1 MADPAE
7 AGMTTKA
14 AVLCGGQGRR
24 LKPLTDYFQKTMI
37 PIGPRRRPL
46 LEYVVRLLVW
56 HRLKEITLL
65 TGYRSEQIENYF
77 GDGSRF
83 GARIFYSHDTQS
95 SSGSANALAMALESR
110 KFGEFENLVVYY
122 GDVLSDLNV
131 TSLLKAHNAKKP
143 AVTLVLSRN
152 YSLPVGVADVQ
163 DGYVSSFREKPSM
176 SLNVTIGCMVITK
189 RALLQLSELRG
200 RSDLMTHFIP
210 QLIASREKVAA
221 FYVDDWWYDV
231 GTTEAYER
239 LDERTV
245 ETRLKFLG

>member
-1 MADPAE
+1 
-7 AGMTTKA
+7 MTTKA
-14 AVLCGGQGRR
+14 AILCGGQGRR

-56 HRLKEITLL
+56 HGLKEITLL

-110 KFGEFENLVVYY
+110 KFGEFENLIVYY

-131 TSLLKAHNAKKP
+131 TNLLKAHTSKKP

-152 YSLPVGVADVQ
+152 YSLPVGVAEVQ
-163 DGYVSSFREKPSM
+163 DGYVSSFKEKPSM

-189 RALLQLSELRG
+189 KAVLKLSELRG
-200 RSDLMTHFIP
+200 RTDLMTHFVP
-210 QLIASREKVAA
+210 HLIARREKVAA

-245 ETRLKFLG
+245 EARLRFLG

>member
-1 MADPAE
+1 
-7 AGMTTKA
+7 MTTKA

-56 HRLKEITLL
+56 HRIKELTLL

-83 GARIFYSHDTQS
+83 GARILYSHDPQS
-95 SSGSANALAMALESR
+95 ISGSANALATALESR
-110 KFGEFENLVVYY
+110 KFGEFENLLVYY

-131 TSLLKAHNAKKP
+131 TNLLKVHTSKEP

-152 YSLPVGVADVQ
+152 YSLAVGVAAVQ
-163 DGYVSSFREKPSM
+163 DGYVSSFKEKPSM
-176 SLNVTIGCMVITK
+176 SLNVTTGCMVITK
-189 RALLQLSELRG
+189 RALPRLSELRG
-200 RSDLMTHFIP
+200 RSDLMTHFVP
-210 QLIASREKVAA
+210 QLIARREKVAA
-221 FYVDDWWYDV
+221 FYVDGWWYDI

-239 LDERTV
+239 LDDRAV
-245 ETRLKFLG
+245 EAHLKFLG

>member
-1 MADPAE
+1 
-7 AGMTTKA
+7 MTTKA
-14 AVLCGGQGRR
+14 AVLCGGAGRR

-83 GARIFYSHDTQS
+83 GARILYSRDTQS

-131 TSLLKAHNAKKP
+131 TNLLKMHSLKKP

-163 DGYVSSFREKPSM
+163 DGYVSSFKEKPSM
-176 SLNVTIGCMVITK
+176 TLNVTIGCMVITR

-200 RSDLMTHFIP
+200 RSDLMTHFVP
-210 QLIASREKVAA
+210 HLIASREKVAA
-221 FYVDDWWYDV
+221 FYCDDWWYDV

-239 LDERTV
+239 LDDRTV
-245 ETRLKFLG
+245 EARLKFLD